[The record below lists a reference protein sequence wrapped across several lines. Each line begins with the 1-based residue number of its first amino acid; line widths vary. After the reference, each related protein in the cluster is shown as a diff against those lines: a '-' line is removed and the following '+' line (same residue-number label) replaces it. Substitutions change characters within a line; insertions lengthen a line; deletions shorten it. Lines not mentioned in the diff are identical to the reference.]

1 VRKLKQLTKR
11 QDAVLR
17 ECYVYAIR
25 VDGVVRYI
33 GKGRNGR
40 MYYHVIDAKR
50 LASKPEVKIRNL
62 VPHWRKMLVSAVRR
76 GAKIAEKT
84 LATDLSDN
92 EAYIMERH
100 MIGTYHKR
108 RTGQLW
114 NTIDERFLDPKY
126 LPEKWSNPVNPLY
139 RLARPL
145 SKDLSAPR
153 VSPSS
158 LNRRG
163 EQDHERMP
171 DSARLSAARPRS
183 TPVELMGSPKA
194 TLLDYP
200 SARQSAGAVTSA
212 GSDLHP
218 RRASRRLS

>member
-1 VRKLKQLTKR
+1 MRKLKQASNRRGAK
-11 QDAVLR
+11 LR

-33 GKGRNGR
+33 GKGRKDR
-40 MYYHVIDAKR
+40 MYYHLIDAKR
-50 LASKPEVKIRNL
+50 IASKPEIKIRNL

-84 LATDLSDN
+84 LASDLSDS
-92 EAYIMERH
+92 EAYIMEQH
-100 MIGTYHKR
+100 LIGTYHKR

-126 LPEKWSNPVNPLY
+126 LPKNWSNPVNPLY

-145 SKDLSAPR
+145 SEESSAPR
-153 VSPSS
+153 VSLLS

-163 EQDHERMP
+163 VESGEQNRQRMLAMRR
-171 DSARLSAARPRS
+171 SLTARLRS
-183 TPVELMGSPKA
+183 SPVLAHVLGK
-194 TLLDYP
+194 
-200 SARQSAGAVTSA
+200 V
-212 GSDLHP
+212 
-218 RRASRRLS
+218 